1 MRASI
6 ATDDSQTGLSRRQ
19 CTHTVPA
26 DGRGLECSKL
36 GKGSGVGLCNGD
48 VLRDVLVAS
57 ASIVDDVVRLLAAE
71 EDYATL
77 VGLASI
83 EDLNVSLSK

>member
-1 MRASI
+1 MAADNSETRHVHRGS
-6 ATDDSQTGLSRRQ
+6 
-19 CTHTVPA
+19 THTVPA
-26 DGRGLECSKL
+26 DGRGLQSSKL
-36 GKGSGVGLCNGD
+36 GKGSGVGLRNGD

-57 ASIVDDVVRLLAAE
+57 ASVVDDVVRLLAAE

-83 EDLNVSLSK
+83 EDLNGCRS